1 MSSHGKPWNWFAY
14 TIVMRP
20 VWSLKFPSPMLIA
33 GPIGTLAKAGTE
45 YSWSDLLVIAEVADV
60 VGATGSFIGGV
71 AEEVVQDRLFLRSAS
86 GFFM

>member
-1 MSSHGKPWNWFAY
+1 M
-14 TIVMRP
+14 IRP
-20 VWSLKFPSPMLIA
+20 VLSSKFLVPVLTSCPT
-33 GPIGTLAKAGTE
+33 GTLAKAGTE